1 VIAVIAI
8 YIAVWIVSAIVNM
21 VAGQAA
27 MQVVMQLL
35 STAVLMPVAMGT
47 TYTAWKQMLGDG
59 AQAVAPA
66 PPVSGFEA

>member
-1 VIAVIAI
+1 
-8 YIAVWIVSAIVNM
+8 M